1 MMEPTEVGNERRRDA
16 EMITGEIDSYRTNH
30 HNITLS
36 IIQDQAGSR
45 REDVEDFLRYVE
57 LEEGWWWSCERR
69 VIAGEDFFFLSYYL
83 VTLVQGKLKTW

>member
-1 MMEPTEVGNERRRDA
+1 MGNECHRDA

-57 LEEGWWWSCERR
+57 L
-69 VIAGEDFFFLSYYL
+69 
-83 VTLVQGKLKTW
+83 